1 MLVESEQITLLEL
14 ARSSIHNGLIRSIP
28 LKVVP
33 LEYPAAL
40 QASRACFVTL
50 TLEGALRGCIGH
62 LEACQSLVE
71 DVVENA
77 DNAAFKDPRFPM
89 LTQQEYDR
97 VEIHISVLSTPEPM
111 PVSSQEDLLEKL
123 RPGHDGIILQEGIHR
138 GTFLPSVWEQL
149 PTPELFIRQLKIKAG
164 LPADYWSDGIEFLRY
179 HTESIE
185 E

>member
-1 MLVESEQITLLEL
+1 MLTERDQTALLEL
-14 ARSSIHNGLIRSIP
+14 ARSSIRNGLAKSIP
-28 LKVVP
+28 LKVVAGEFP
-33 LEYPAAL
+33 TTI

-50 TLEGALRGCIGH
+50 TLKGALRGCIGH

-77 DNAAFKDPRFPM
+77 YNAAFRDPRFPS
-89 LTQQEYDR
+89 LSQLEYDR
-97 VEIHISVLSTPEPM
+97 VKVHISVLSHPEPM
-111 PVSSQEDLLEKL
+111 PVSSQKDLLEKL
-123 RPGHDGIILQEGIHR
+123 QPGHDGIILQEGSHR
-138 GTFLPSVWEQL
+138 GTFLPSVWDQL